1 MSIAGDQS
9 FAQNINATIPTIG
22 AGILFNH
29 ATFYVG
35 FSTPNLIGNSLAS
48 RDDFELST
56 PYFGYFGY
64 RFYNNRFQDFIVK
77 PNMLIKYEEG
87 APVQL
92 DFNTAISFKSKK
104 PPLKTVALDF
114 RLAP

>member
-48 RDDFELST
+48 RDDFELS
-56 PYFGYFGY
+56 
-64 RFYNNRFQDFIVK
+64 
-77 PNMLIKYEEG
+77 LISG
-87 APVQL
+87 ILV
-92 DFNTAISFKSKK
+92 TVSTTTVFKI
-104 PPLKTVALDF
+104 LL
-114 RLAP
+114 